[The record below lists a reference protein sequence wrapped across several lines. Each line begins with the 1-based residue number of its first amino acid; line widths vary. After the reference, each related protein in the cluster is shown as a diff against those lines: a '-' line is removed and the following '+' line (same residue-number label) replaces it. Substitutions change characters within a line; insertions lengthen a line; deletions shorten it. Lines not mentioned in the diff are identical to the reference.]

1 MIRAFAPGMMMQDP
15 LPQAASPFDVRNEPT
30 APESEAPVAE
40 PNDTGGELARLEELL
55 VERTRERR
63 ELAQELER
71 RSGLLRDAC
80 ARLTELGPR
89 VAEAATEHAVRSLR
103 EERDAAVARAV
114 EAEVARAEATFRV
127 DELMGQL
134 LGTGR
139 SLSDLTFLP
148 SPNERTLN
156 ARLAELGEQKHMAEA
171 RLLLLEDELA
181 QERSHLAT
189 AARERVETAER
200 LEFEIGQARVWAD
213 TAQQKLA
220 ELADARGAL
229 LGERDGLRAR
239 LGEAERALRSAQ
251 ARLARSLHQSGELKE
266 KLEVERAERATT
278 LALANAQVLQIDE
291 LTQVRAQVQ
300 DQLRELEAEL
310 ERERSQRAQT
320 TTAFAARESTLAEL
334 MTELERERSQRGDT
348 ASVRAAHEATIADLR
363 ARLEQERARG
373 ADSANALL
381 ARDATLNRLEAEL
394 ERERIRSTENA
405 NTVAASEVALAEL
418 RSELERERLLSAEN
432 ANGLTAREAAL
443 AELQAE
449 LEGARSQSSVA
460 AHGLAEIQSTLAEVQ
475 AEVERKQLQ
484 IAASTTALTAREATL
499 AELQAE
505 LERERSARSWLAA
518 QLAAAEAGHGSSSEP
533 GSTQRRIEASQQ
545 ERLET
550 LRACLLDL
558 RIPLVAF
565 ETELGRIARGKART
579 ERDASEAA
587 TPPGIDIDP
596 DTLSA
601 LDEQLRQKDGKI
613 EELEAALAAERQ
625 ARVASPEAEREAR
638 AAARDASVATLKGEL
653 IDVRANATRLSDDLT
668 KERTRRR
675 KMAVT
680 VRALQAASESG
691 EAPGPWIEELIA
703 LINEGTSI
711 PPKT

>member
-15 LPQAASPFDVRNEPT
+15 LPQAATPFDVRNEPT
-30 APESEAPVAE
+30 APESEPPLAE
-40 PNDTGGELARLEELL
+40 QNDASGELARLEELL

-63 ELAQELER
+63 ELAQELDR
-71 RSGLLRDAC
+71 RSALLRDAC

-139 SLSDLTFLP
+139 SLADLTFSP
-148 SPNERTLN
+148 SPSERTLN
-156 ARLAELGEQKHMAEA
+156 ARLAELDEQKQMAEA
-171 RLLLLEDELA
+171 RLVLLEDELA
-181 QERSHLAT
+181 QERSHVAT
-189 AARERVETAER
+189 AARDRVETAER

-229 LGERDGLRAR
+229 LGERDGVRSR
-239 LGEAERALRSAQ
+239 LGEAERALRSSQ
-251 ARLARSLHQSGELKE
+251 ERLARALHHNGELKD

-278 LALANAQVLQIDE
+278 RALANAQALQIDE
-291 LTQVRAQVQ
+291 LTRTRAQEQ
-300 DQLRELEAEL
+300 DQLRELREAHERERSRVADGVNASPIVVELQAEL
-310 ERERSQRAQT
+310 ERERAQRAET
-320 TTAFAARESTLAEL
+320 TTAFAAREGMLAEL
-334 MTELERERSQRGDT
+334 MTELERERAQRGDT
-348 ASVRAAHEATIADLR
+348 ASVRAAHEATITALR
-363 ARLEQERARG
+363 AQLDQERSHS
-373 ADSANALL
+373 ADSANALA
-381 ARDATLNRLEAEL
+381 ARDSMLNQLEVEL
-394 ERERIRSTENA
+394 EHERLQSAESA
-405 NTVAASEVALAEL
+405 NLVA
-418 RSELERERLLSAEN
+418 EREAMLSD
-432 ANGLTAREAAL
+432 
-443 AELQAE
+443 LQAE
-449 LEGARSQSSVA
+449 LERLHGSQ
-460 AHGLAEIQSTLAEVQ
+460 GLAGIEATLAEVQ

-484 IAASTTALTAREATL
+484 ISASTKALTAREAALT
-499 AELQAE
+499 ELQGE

-518 QLAAAEAGHGSSSEP
+518 QLAAAEAGRGPATEPESSH
-533 GSTQRRIEASQQ
+533 RRIEASQQ
-545 ERLET
+545 EQLET
-550 LRACLLDL
+550 LRACLLEL
-558 RIPLVAF
+558 RLPLVEF
-565 ETELGRIARGKART
+565 ETELSRIARGKGRAPH
-579 ERDASEAA
+579 DSAA
-587 TPPGIDIDP
+587 APGIDIDP

-601 LDEQLRQKDGKI
+601 LDEQLRQKDAKL

-625 ARVASPEAEREAR
+625 ARAASPAAEREAR
-638 AAARDASVATLKGEL
+638 AAARDTSVATLKGEL

-703 LINEGTSI
+703 LITEGTSM